1 MSRNRKLVNQSL
13 ELTVNQ
19 ISVEGRGISSL
30 DGKKVFVFGALENEK
45 VQAKVQERGRHG
57 QAINQH
63 MLLFQMPSS
72 RSIKIEWTRGREMK
86 MILVI
91 AYVF

>member
-45 VQAKVQERGRHG
+45 VQAKVIRQHSRYLETKLESVLEIGRAH
-57 QAINQH
+57 
-63 MLLFQMPSS
+63 
-72 RSIKIEWTRGREMK
+72 
-86 MILVI
+86 V
-91 AYVF
+91 